1 VPPPPDLRLKNKP
14 RLVVG
19 KKKEG
24 GHKRT
29 SFFVRSGED
38 EEEEEEILESWRC
51 RLCNNYVI
59 PLRVENFRFKI
70 NKKFQLLLLVFFFFF
85 LQWVFFWLQFWCLV
99 LPLRKENKLS
109 LCVRVFVAVVSCFSK
124 QGTGKC
130 VGSSST
136 MLFCQSFDRVAF
148 CFLWWKGVWGEY

>member
-70 NKKFQLLLLVFFFFF
+70 NKKFQLLLLVFFFFSF
-85 LQWVFFWLQFWCLV
+85 SGSFFGCNF
-99 LPLRKENKLS
+99 
-109 LCVRVFVAVVSCFSK
+109 
-124 QGTGKC
+124 
-130 VGSSST
+130 
-136 MLFCQSFDRVAF
+136 
-148 CFLWWKGVWGEY
+148 GVWFFPCGKKTNLVCVCVCLLP

>member
-1 VPPPPDLRLKNKP
+1 MPPPPDLRLKNKP

-70 NKKFQLLLLVFFFFF
+70 NKKFQLLLLFFFPF

-109 LCVRVFVAVVSCFSK
+109 LCVCVFVAVVSCFSK
-124 QGTGKC
+124 QGTRKC

-136 MLFCQSFDRVAF
+136 MLFCQSFDRVGF
-148 CFLWWKGVWGEY
+148 YFVWWKGVWGED